1 MYLKTRALVL
11 RVTDYNDRDALLTLL
26 TPHNG
31 KITAKEKALQVEITT
46 TDYSVYSFVIN
57 GFTTEYAKSFE
68 LVIAS
73 YAISN
78 GKAEFIQSEYALSDT
93 PAVSMVEKN
102 DGCLYTVSLN
112 TVVSQNS
119 LEKIP
124 AYTIPTNNKD
134 EE

>member
-1 MYLKTRALVL
+1 
-11 RVTDYNDRDALLTLL
+11 
-26 TPHNG
+26 
-31 KITAKEKALQVEITT
+31 
-46 TDYSVYSFVIN
+46 
-57 GFTTEYAKSFE
+57 
-68 LVIAS
+68 
-73 YAISN
+73 
-78 GKAEFIQSEYALSDT
+78 
-93 PAVSMVEKN
+93 MVEKN